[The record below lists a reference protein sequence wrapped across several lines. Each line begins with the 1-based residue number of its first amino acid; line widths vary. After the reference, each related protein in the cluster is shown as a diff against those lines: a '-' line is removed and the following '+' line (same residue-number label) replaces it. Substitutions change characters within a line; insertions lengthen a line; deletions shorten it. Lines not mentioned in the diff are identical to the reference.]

1 MIVGFVSEYFT
12 SGSYGPVQK
21 LAERCQTGPA
31 IAVTEGT
38 AVGMQSTCVPVIAL
52 GIAVVVS
59 YYVAGTYG
67 VAIASLG
74 MLATTGMVAD
84 TGLWTFLLQPNNID
98 IASIRK
104 KPMSRRKI
112 YPVPW

>member
-1 MIVGFVSEYFT
+1 LFGASVSF
-12 SGSYGPVQK
+12 GK
-21 LAERCQTGPA
+21 AEG
-31 IAVTEGT
+31 AVTGFNK
-38 AVGMQSTCVPVIAL
+38 GSSLGVIAG
-52 GIAVVVS
+52 GIMEGDCFTA
-59 YYVAGTYG
+59 A
-67 VAIASLG
+67 
-74 MLATTGMVAD
+74 GMVAD